1 MYKPRLAGVFYS
13 FMKPIALLIKADATD
28 TPAALRYAN
37 ALVNAGNPLVGVF
50 FLGKGV
56 RQAAQLS
63 HQDWRDLKHRS
74 GVRLALCSASA
85 SKFNVQGDD
94 DFTIAGLGELITSG
108 LHGNRVV
115 SFG

>member
-1 MYKPRLAGVFYS
+1 
-13 FMKPIALLIKADATD
+13 MKPIALLIKADATD

-37 ALVNAGNPLVGVF
+37 ALVNAGNPLVGVC

-56 RQAAQLS
+56 SLAAQLS
-63 HQDWRDLKHRS
+63 HRDCRDLKRRS

-85 SKFNVQGDD
+85 SKFNVQGDE

>member
-1 MYKPRLAGVFYS
+1 
-13 FMKPIALLIKADATD
+13 MKPIALLIKADATD

-63 HQDWRDLKHRS
+63 HQDWRNLKHRS
-74 GVRLALCSASA
+74 GARLMLCSASA
-85 SKFNVQGDD
+85 DKFNVQGDE
-94 DFTIAGLGELITSG
+94 DFTLAGLGELITSG
-108 LHGNRVV
+108 LHGNRVA